1 MRWLA
6 GGGGAGGRWKAEGWC
21 ESEKKEAGRGRHG
34 LEEEEGKSEEGARPV
49 YVRVEAG
56 ACRAPVG
63 RGGRSEKPPLGPAG
77 LGRGQ
82 GGGGAE
88 GVGWAWCGW
97 LWRWWSFLFL
107 FLLGACSSLHSA
119 ASLAALLSP
128 KMIGLI
134 DLCGRAC
141 CCPGPLLA
149 SETLGVRL
157 PACMW
162 CGGAGGVRWAQS
174 EETHKGWR

>member
-1 MRWLA
+1 M
-6 GGGGAGGRWKAEGWC
+6 EGWC
-21 ESEKKEAGRGRHG
+21 ESEKKEAERGRHG
-34 LEEEEGKSEEGARPV
+34 WEEEENEEGARPV
-49 YVRVEAG
+49 CVRGEAG
-56 ACRAPVG
+56 ACGAPVG
-63 RGGRSEKPPLGPAG
+63 RGWRRGKPPLGPAG

-107 FLLGACSSLHSA
+107 FLLGACPHFIIPV
-119 ASLAALLSP
+119 ASLAPLLSQNDWS
-128 KMIGLI
+128 M
-134 DLCGRAC
+134 DLCSHAY

-157 PACMW
+157 PACVW
-162 CGGAGGVRWAQS
+162 YGGAGGVRWGQS
-174 EETHKGWR
+174 EETQKGR